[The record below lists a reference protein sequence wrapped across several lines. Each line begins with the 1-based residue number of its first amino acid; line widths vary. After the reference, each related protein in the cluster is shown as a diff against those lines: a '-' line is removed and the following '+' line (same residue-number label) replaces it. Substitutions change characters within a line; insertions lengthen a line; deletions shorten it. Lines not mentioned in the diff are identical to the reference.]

1 MGAIFSGRHK
11 SQVLV
16 VGLDNSGKSSVINFL
31 KPAKDKVAETQATVG
46 FQVENFRHGQT
57 QFTMFDMSGQ
67 GRYRNL
73 WEHYYQD
80 AQAIIFVIDSADS
93 VRMCVVEDE
102 LKALLAHKD
111 IANKSIPMLFFANKI
126 DLPDALD
133 ASEISKAL
141 QLERISDRPW
151 TIVKSNALTGEGL
164 HEGMKWLDEKLR

>member
-1 MGAIFSGRHK
+1 M
-11 SQVLV
+11 
-16 VGLDNSGKSSVINFL
+16 
-31 KPAKDKVAETQATVG
+31 AETQATVG

-102 LKALLAHKD
+102 LKALLAHKGD
-111 IANKSIPMLFFANKI
+111 TRQSRVRSTAAPNHTLCARYSQQVN
-126 DLPDALD
+126 PDAVLR
-133 ASEISKAL
+133 
-141 QLERISDRPW
+141 QQNRP
-151 TIVKSNALTGEGL
+151 A
-164 HEGMKWLDEKLR
+164 